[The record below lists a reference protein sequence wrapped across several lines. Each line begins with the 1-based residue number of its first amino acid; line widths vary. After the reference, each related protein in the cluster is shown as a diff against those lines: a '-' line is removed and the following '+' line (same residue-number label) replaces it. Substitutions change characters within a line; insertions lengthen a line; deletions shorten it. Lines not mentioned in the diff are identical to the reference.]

1 MPRREPYPG
10 VGVDGGADA
19 VLLEEGVALL
29 LEQLRLPLRRRAVR
43 RRRHPPRRG
52 GFAPG
57 KGRGGGGGARESLL
71 EDRGVRLEAGLEN
84 WRSLERGF
92 FFFFWEEGK
101 EKQMETKGARLLRL
115 GPWT

>member
-92 FFFFWEEGK
+92 YFFFGK
-101 EKQMETKGARLLRL
+101 KAKRSKWKRKVRAFCV
-115 GPWT
+115 